1 VLAREMASPWHEAY
15 ALEGLGQCA
24 PASGHAAQAQAQ
36 DLLRLAIEMF
46 R

>member
-24 PASGHAAQAQAQ
+24 PASGHAAQAQ